1 MTAKELAAEIEEHR
15 IYLWEPEYAEY
26 GYTTLYIKDEHGRII
41 EIPFIED
48 CHRYNH
54 HLK

>member
-15 IYLWEPEYAEY
+15 IYLWEPEYTEY
-26 GYTTLYIKDEHGRII
+26 GETTLYIHDEHGKVIK
-41 EIPFIED
+41 IPFIQD
-48 CHRYNH
+48 GHRYGR